1 MKGSNMTQ
9 LTRSVVQSIPGAAI
23 GIVLSC
29 LMLLAAYLGAGADGL
44 LAAACGLISTAS
56 LIGLVCRIDRP

>member
-1 MKGSNMTQ
+1 
-9 LTRSVVQSIPGAAI
+9 VQSIPGAAI

-29 LMLLAAYLGAGADGL
+29 VMLLAAYLGAGAAGL

-56 LIGLVCRIDRP
+56 LIGLVFMIDRP

>member
-1 MKGSNMTQ
+1 MNGAKVPH
-9 LTRSVVQSIPGAAI
+9 LTRCVVRSIPGAAI

-29 LMLLAAYLGAGADGL
+29 VMLLAAYLGAGAAGL

-56 LIGLVCRIDRP
+56 LIGLVFMIDRP

>member
-1 MKGSNMTQ
+1 MPH
-9 LTRSVVQSIPGAAI
+9 LTRCVVQSIPGAAI

-29 LMLLAAYLGAGADGL
+29 MMLLAAYLGAGADGL

-56 LIGLVCRIDRP
+56 LVGMVWRIDRP